1 MEKNRVK
8 AMTRLGLML
17 MSSEARNERLDAL
30 IDNTTN
36 GTITVNCNE
45 VARLIDEA
53 RDAIYVLTDQES
65 ETVDEQEK
73 IKIRWMLTK
82 VKGASVV
89 RNMNEKE
96 LAAWVA
102 DLRENKTICSTED
115 LKTVAKAMMRRE

>member
-8 AMTRLGLML
+8 TMTRLGLML
-17 MSSEARNERLDAL
+17 MTPEVRKERLDVL
-30 IDNTTN
+30 VD
-36 GTITVNCNE
+36 GGTVNCNE

-102 DLRENKTICSTED
+102 DLRENKTICSTDD

>member
-17 MSSEARNERLDAL
+17 MSPEARDERLDAL
-30 IDNTTN
+30 IND
-36 GTITVNCNE
+36 GVIECAE

-53 RDAIYVLTDQES
+53 RDAIYVLTDRES
-65 ETVDEQEK
+65 EAVDEQQK
-73 IKIRWMLTK
+73 IQIRWMLTK

-89 RNMNEKE
+89 RNMDKKE

-115 LKTVAKAMMRRE
+115 LKTVAKAMMKRE